1 MIHSIYKKIL
11 SLSILFIYLATLL
24 FSSII
29 LPTSAFAQAN
39 CEIDKDKVA
48 FSPGGIQGNWYSDD
62 QQPNFEIIIE
72 TNNCEGEDLEVTLRG
87 VGDVA
92 LLILDEKLLRVPS
105 EEKLELSLVA
115 GESKCLGVATPNCR
129 LDLLIEHDGSA
140 IFESDS
146 SVSSHILQYNCEDSC
161 LNDTY
166 LLDHTGAPR
175 DTCLVKNAFF
185 KNYSGHQDVDFMN
198 GTIPNIIID
207 INTVGCEGEDI
218 SVQIRETDDWEAGA
232 TGGVGEA
239 LYSDTSEPVNP
250 QPPLDALTNITV
262 PESEFI
268 RLALI
273 PGENECDFYTIDQ
286 LSGWISTSLLDQYF
300 GGGFKQCRYFIRVT
314 TPDQIYESW
323 FRHPQGRIQYDCR
336 DFAIINNKA
345 ICSEDNAWKF
355 LSSSAGGQNTQTI
368 IGETPSYE
376 KGEACV
382 NEEGTGLRPN
392 CYAVLAPL
400 SPDLLEVETGVD
412 GDFTLGKYI
421 NIIVNIV
428 IGVAGL
434 LAVVM
439 IIFGGVQYM
448 TTDAIAGKS
457 EAKGTIT
464 NAILGLLIALS
475 SFVILNT
482 INPQLTNIDP
492 DVQSVSLQVQSDAAL
507 WLETESDDISNYGL
521 VGTFETPTTSPGVD
535 DFVQSLENNSS
546 VKLARIVVN
555 TPGVGAGIK
564 GTATFIATNGEK
576 VTVDVGLGKNGVV
589 QNADAEQGDG
599 KTPIIKTTI
608 NSDIRPPGGPQK
620 NTPATSTTLDTTVNM
635 GAMYA
640 MMNIT
645 VNTAKGRV
653 LRGIGFH
660 GHRTSNSL
668 GVTNGCIRMKN
679 DDLVALGKYMK
690 AGTNVWIE

>member
-1 MIHSIYKKIL
+1 MKIITYKKIL
-11 SLSILFIYLATLL
+11 GVLLMLLYISSLFFGGIMSGYQDVSAQGACTVTDFYFSDYGDKSDTWYKDDESQQTTITIETENCSGEDIEVSMKEGQLTPYTNIDGLDEKIFTVPEEEKLTIVLQLGEDECNAIATIDDCYYHLEIKAGSNTYVSDKATAKQRLAYECVDFCMTNTYILNHNGSFGGECGIKNAY
-24 FSSII
+24 FSNKHGDQD
-29 LPTSAFAQAN
+29 T
-39 CEIDKDKVA
+39 DDKVNA
-48 FSPGGIQGNWYSDD
+48 RNGDKFYSDD
-62 QQPNFEIIIE
+62 KQP
-72 TNNCEGEDLEVTLRG
+72 
-87 VGDVA
+87 
-92 LLILDEKLLRVPS
+92 
-105 EEKLELSLVA
+105 
-115 GESKCLGVATPNCR
+115 
-129 LDLLIEHDGSA
+129 
-140 IFESDS
+140 
-146 SVSSHILQYNCEDSC
+146 Q
-161 LNDTY
+161 
-166 LLDHTGAPR
+166 
-175 DTCLVKNAFF
+175 
-185 KNYSGHQDVDFMN
+185 
-198 GTIPNIIID
+198 IIID
-207 INTVGCEGEDI
+207 INTIDCYNKDINFSLWERDFGEVAFFTAYFDQGDNTVI
-218 SVQIRETDDWEAGA
+218 G
-232 TGGVGEA
+232 
-239 LYSDTSEPVNP
+239 LSEKK
-250 QPPLDALTNITV
+250 LTV
-262 PESEFI
+262 PQEERV
-268 RLALI
+268 RLYLSA
-273 PGENECDFYTIDQ
+273 GENECETFATGIDFRR
-286 LSGWISTSLLDQYF
+286 
-300 GGGFKQCRYFIRVT
+300 CRYYVSIE
-314 TPDQIYESW
+314 TPNGKKFNSWYE
-323 FRHPQGRIQYDCR
+323 HPQGSLLYNCDVTCDENWKLTR
-336 DFAIINNKA
+336 DTSQGSSINVQGTA
-345 ICSEDNAWKF
+345 PE
-355 LSSSAGGQNTQTI
+355 
-368 IGETPSYE
+368 YE

-464 NAILGLLIALS
+464 NAIIGLLIALG

-482 INPQLTNIDP
+482 INPQLLKIDP

-555 TPGVGAGIK
+555 TPGVGAGTK